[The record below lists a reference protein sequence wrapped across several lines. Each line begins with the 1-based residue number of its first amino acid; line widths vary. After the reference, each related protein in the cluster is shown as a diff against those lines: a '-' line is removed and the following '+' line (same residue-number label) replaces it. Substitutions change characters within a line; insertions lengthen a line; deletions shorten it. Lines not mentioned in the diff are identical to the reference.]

1 MKRLIVLM
9 IAVVALVTGLGSV
22 AQAKYASI
30 VVNEN
35 TGEVMYSRNADKQ
48 LYPASLTKIMT
59 LYMLFEALDNGQVR
73 MDTKMK
79 VSKLAASRSPSKLG
93 LKPGSYI
100 TVENAIMALIT
111 KSANDVATVISEH
124 LGKSERAFAK
134 KMTRKAHALGMSQTT
149 FRNASGLPHS
159 QQKSTARDMAKLAIA
174 IRRDFPHYFHLFKT
188 KSFEYNGRR
197 FKNHNTLLSS
207 YSGTD
212 GIKTGYI
219 SASGFNLVA
228 TVERRGIRL
237 VGVVFGGR
245 TGRSRDQHMVHLLDK
260 QFARIPQYAETTLVP
275 QKKPSA
281 PTAVA
286 PPPPKPN
293 VLTVSRDNASGE
305 LAVAVSVP
313 PARPELADPV
323 PVKEA
328 KIISWGIQVG
338 SYERQA
344 SAHRAARDAREAANS
359 ILSKQPAHLRQIRYG
374 TLTLWQVHFDG
385 FDESI
390 ARQACLQLFRKGI
403 SCVAIPEI
411 QQSG

>member
-111 KSANDVATVISEH
+111 KSANDVATVVSEH
-124 LGKSERAFAK
+124 LAKSERAFAK
-134 KMTRKAHALGMSQTT
+134 KMTRKAHALGMSRTT

-219 SASGFNLVA
+219 NASGFNLVA
-228 TVERRGIRL
+228 
-237 VGVVFGGR
+237 
-245 TGRSRDQHMVHLLDK
+245 
-260 QFARIPQYAETTLVP
+260 
-275 QKKPSA
+275 
-281 PTAVA
+281 
-286 PPPPKPN
+286 
-293 VLTVSRDNASGE
+293 
-305 LAVAVSVP
+305 
-313 PARPELADPV
+313 
-323 PVKEA
+323 
-328 KIISWGIQVG
+328 
-338 SYERQA
+338 
-344 SAHRAARDAREAANS
+344 
-359 ILSKQPAHLRQIRYG
+359 
-374 TLTLWQVHFDG
+374 
-385 FDESI
+385 
-390 ARQACLQLFRKGI
+390 
-403 SCVAIPEI
+403 
-411 QQSG
+411 